1 MSRRFVASGGIIWA
15 TAAAAVA
22 GLVAAG
28 SMVAPQSAAAGVAQ
42 GAAASVRHSSH
53 ECRAGRLRISI
64 PNAIR
69 QDPFEGMGNR
79 AWNILLRNASASSC
93 WLRGWPRIAIRGA
106 TGRAVATRVSD
117 VKFSNLGPVR
127 ARRIIISRGGSAV
140 VTATGAAAAHGC
152 VSRWTLRLT
161 LPGASRAV
169 TVREPARLRP
179 CVGGHLQL
187 SPVYPESTLE
197 KAVRALKVSAIQ
209 SPIRRAKGKYPHGCK
224 LADVRA
230 RATSAVSGRAGTI
243 VVLRLH
249 TKDRACALVES
260 WPTVRLHET
269 AGASPVAKAITDPP
283 ASRVASSVLT
293 SYRQGGAR
301 RTVLALRSSHGAS
314 IALLAG
320 RQSSCRALTA
330 VTIYPSAIAFGAGLK
345 VTLARPLRICGEP
358 RILPFLP
365 PSRKALTVARGALGA
380 AKSSTSGARSG
391 QWWRGTDS
399 AFPDACGS
407 HVPFLEPRGDCSN
420 GTAGKYGAYIGQ
432 VGSFQRWHGCGGGLN
447 WLQGN
452 YNAAQANAAHG
463 DGLGA
468 AAYWFAA
475 GPGREPGYDRS
486 APKARAWGAAQA
498 RRVVSTDLGDL
509 LSFPYVVMDVE
520 NNGAPPDFN
529 GWNTVWDGPCG
540 GTVERSF
547 VPPRL
552 DRATVSGF
560 LAYIS
565 ANTSYFPAVYSA
577 GGIGYGS
584 WGGIFGSAKLSGASE
599 WTYVNETSR
608 VGKFPSGWSVAGA
621 RPLFYGGASSDCKL
635 LWQWSG
641 GNGVLNR
648 FGGDLDQIDGHH
660 IGKCKDL

>member
-1 MSRRFVASGGIIWA
+1 MSRRFVASGGILRA

-22 GLVAAG
+22 GLVVAG
-28 SMVAPQSAAAGVAQ
+28 GMVVPQSAVAGVAR
-42 GAAASVRHSSH
+42 AANASVRHSPP
-53 ECRAGRLRISI
+53 ECRSGQLRISI
-64 PNAIR
+64 PVAIR

-79 AWNILLRNASASSC
+79 AWNILLRNVSASSC
-93 WLRGWPRIAIRGA
+93 WLRGWPQIAIRR
-106 TGRAVATRVSD
+106 TSGRPVATKVSD
-117 VKFSNLGPVR
+117 VKFSNLGPVK
-127 ARRIIISRGGSAV
+127 ARRIIIRRGRSAV

-152 VSRWTLRLT
+152 VSAWTLRLT

-169 TVREPARLRP
+169 LVRAPARLRP

-187 SPVYPESTLE
+187 SPVYPESTLRR
-197 KAVRALKVSAIQ
+197 AVQALQVSAIQ
-209 SPIRRAKGKYPHGCK
+209 SPIRRSKGKYPRGCK
-224 LADVRA
+224 PADVRA

-249 TKDRACALVES
+249 TRNSGCALAES
-260 WPTVRLHET
+260 WPTVRLHES

-283 ASRVASSVLT
+283 ATRAASRVLT

-301 RTVLALRSSHGAS
+301 RTVLPLRSAHGAS
-314 IALLAG
+314 IALVAG

-330 VTIYPSAIAFGAGLK
+330 VTIYPSAIAVGAGLK
-345 VTLARPLRICGEP
+345 VTLARPLRICGQP

-365 PSRKALTVARGALGA
+365 DGRKALTVARGALA
-380 AKSSTSGARSG
+380 AARSGTSGARSG
-391 QWWRGTDS
+391 KWWRGTDS
-399 AFPDACGS
+399 AFPNACGAQ
-407 HVPFLEPRGDCSN
+407 VPFREPRGDCSN

-452 YNAAQANAAHG
+452 YNAAQANAAAG

-498 RRVVSTDLGDL
+498 RRVVSTDLGDVF
-509 LSFPYVVMDVE
+509 SFPYVVMDVE
-520 NNGAPPDFN
+520 NNGAPPDNN
-529 GWNTVWDGPCG
+529 GWNTVWDGACG

-584 WGGIFGSAKLSGASE
+584 WGGIFGSAKLSGTSE

-608 VGKFPSGWSVAGA
+608 VGRFPRGWWVPGA
-621 RPLFYGGASSDCKL
+621 RPLFFGGASSDCKL

-660 IGKCKDL
+660 IGKCKAL